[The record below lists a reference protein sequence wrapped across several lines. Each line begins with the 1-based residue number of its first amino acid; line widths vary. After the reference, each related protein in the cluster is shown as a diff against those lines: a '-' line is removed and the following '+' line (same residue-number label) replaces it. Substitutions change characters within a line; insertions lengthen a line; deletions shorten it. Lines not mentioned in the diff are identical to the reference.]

1 MKRAGF
7 AKRGLV
13 WGTLFTVILV
23 LSLGGVAQAKKP
35 IKIGSVYI
43 LSGFAAT
50 YGKFAKNGLTL
61 AVEEINKAG
70 GVLGRPFKVT
80 FEDSRA
86 KPPVALRAFRKLV
99 FEEKVDALIGLDSS
113 GVALSVVPVLKEL
126 KTPLIITHAATPDV
140 TGKKCNK
147 YAFRVSANLSQN
159 VQVAARIAAKTGARK
174 WTTIGPDYA
183 FGHQTWEYFQKYL
196 KKLNPKVAFMTTTAF
211 PKIATEDYTPYITTI
226 MNAKPDGVIISLW
239 SGDLINFIRQAK
251 KLGFFKGQLKV
262 LMTLGAATEVL
273 YALKDQ
279 MPTGIWVGTRY
290 WFLANNSAVN
300 KKFIKAYKRK
310 YHVYPSY
317 NAQNAY
323 AAAYVLKAAIEK
335 AGKVDKEAIVKAL
348 EGLEIEVPVG
358 KIKIRAGDHQALLD
372 VSWGK
377 TAADPKYPI
386 RILKPIVT
394 FKGSEITPK
403 VPETGCKR

>member
-1 MKRAGF
+1 MKG
-7 AKRGLV
+7 KRFFGKGVIFLV
-13 WGTLFTVILV
+13 AAALV
-23 LSLGGVAQAKKP
+23 FSFGGMAYAKKP

-50 YGKFAKNGLTL
+50 YGKFAKNGLNL
-61 AVEEINKAG
+61 AVHEINKAG
-70 GVLGRPFKVT
+70 GVLGRPLKVT

-99 FEEKVDALIGLDSS
+99 YEEKVDALIGLDSS

-140 TGKKCNK
+140 TGKKCNR
-147 YAFRVSANLSQN
+147 YAFRVSANLNQN
-159 VQVAARIAAKTGARK
+159 VQVAARIAAKTGAQK

-196 KKLNPKVAFMTTTAF
+196 KAINPKATFMKTTAF

-226 MNAKPDGVIISLW
+226 MSAKPDGVVISLW
-239 SGDLINFIRQAK
+239 SGDLINFVRQAS
-251 KLGFFKGQLKV
+251 KLGFFKAKFKV

-273 YALKDQ
+273 YALKDK
-279 MPTGIWVGTRY
+279 MPTGVWVGTRY
-290 WFLANNSAVN
+290 WFLANNSKVN
-300 KKFIKAYKRK
+300 KKFIASYKKK
-310 YHVYPSY
+310 YHAYPSY
-317 NAQNAY
+317 NAQDSY
-323 AAAYVLKAAIEK
+323 AAVYVLKAAIEK
-335 AGKVDKEAIVKAL
+335 AGKVSKEAIVKAL
-348 EGLEIEVPVG
+348 EGLKVEVPVG
-358 KIKIRAGDHQALLD
+358 KLWIRPGDHQALLD

-377 TAADPKYPI
+377 TAADAKYPI

-394 FKGSEITPK
+394 FKGADITPK
-403 VPETGCKR
+403 VSETGCKK

>member
-251 KLGFFKGQLKV
+251 KLGFFKGQFKV

-403 VPETGCKR
+403 VSETGCKR

>member
-7 AKRGLV
+7 AKKGLV
-13 WGTLFTVILV
+13 WGTLFAVIMV

-196 KKLNPKVAFMTTTAF
+196 KKLNPKAVFMTTTAF

-251 KLGFFKGQLKV
+251 KLGFFKGQFKV

-290 WFLANNSAVN
+290 WFLANDSPVN
-300 KKFIKAYKRK
+300 KKFIKAYKKK

-403 VPETGCKR
+403 VSETGCKR